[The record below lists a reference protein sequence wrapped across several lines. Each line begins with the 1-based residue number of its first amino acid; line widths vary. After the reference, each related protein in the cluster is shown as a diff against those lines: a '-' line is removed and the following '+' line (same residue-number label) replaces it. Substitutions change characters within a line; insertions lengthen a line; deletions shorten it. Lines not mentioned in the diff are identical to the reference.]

1 MVSNISDIISYIIGN
16 LKKLLPDELS
26 EYELKMVSD
35 SLELPYRPVSNSK
48 VLISDRIDEA
58 IKSKSDLN
66 YIIIK
71 LKNKRKLISIPY
83 NSEYN
88 KLFTILTRQNRPSK
102 QAIDSEIKY
111 TKPDM
116 SEKSDLIND
125 YDEIIEFFENHKS
138 LIDMLIRNCENRR
151 YEL

>member
-1 MVSNISDIISYIIGN
+1 MVNNISDIISYIIGN

-88 KLFTILTRQNRPSK
+88 KLFTVLTRQNRPSK

-138 LIDMLIRNCENRR
+138 LIDMLIRNYENRR

>member
-1 MVSNISDIISYIIGN
+1 MVNNISDIISYIIGN

-48 VLISDRIDEA
+48 VLISDRIDES

-88 KLFTILTRQNRPSK
+88 KLFTVLTRQNRPSK

-138 LIDMLIRNCENRR
+138 LIDMLIRNYENRR

>member
-138 LIDMLIRNCENRR
+138 LIDMLIRNYENRR

>member
-1 MVSNISDIISYIIGN
+1 MVNNISDIISYIIGN

-138 LIDMLIRNCENRR
+138 LIDMLIRNYENRR